1 MRQEDLTF
9 SLVLHQKLYS
19 KVRQVQKALRIL
31 KHSLKRVG
39 KNHYEVWQKIIIKCD
54 RHYKVLQ
61 EVITKCDRYYKK
73 WQLLRSERVTE
84 LIWQLTH
91 DFPGTMID
99 MFSCSVALKEQLL
112 QFSEIWKSTFV
123 L

>member
-9 SLVLHQKLYS
+9 SLDLYQKLYS
-19 KVRQVQKALRIL
+19 KIRHVQKALRIL
-31 KHSLKRVG
+31 KYSLKRVG

-54 RHYKVLQ
+54 RYCKVLR
-61 EVITKCDRYYKK
+61 EVVTKCDRYYKK

-91 DFPGTMID
+91 YFPGTVID
-99 MFSCSVALKEQLL
+99 IFSGSVVLKEQLL
-112 QFSEIWKSTFV
+112 KFSEIWKSTFV